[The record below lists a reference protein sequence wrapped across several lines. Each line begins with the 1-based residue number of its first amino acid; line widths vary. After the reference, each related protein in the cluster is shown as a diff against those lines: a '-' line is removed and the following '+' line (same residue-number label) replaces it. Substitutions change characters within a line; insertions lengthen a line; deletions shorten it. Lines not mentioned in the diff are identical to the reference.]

1 MSRSSLKDSRIVKCY
16 SEVFKQKVLQEITD
30 GKYSKREASRVY
42 GMSNGSVNNWI
53 KKSNRLDLLNKRV
66 RIEMANEKDQLK
78 ELKSKLKEM
87 ESAMVQMQLKHLKS
101 EADLAVAVE
110 ELGYKDKEDFL
121 KKRKANR
128 SKRQS

>member
-1 MSRSSLKDSRIVKCY
+1 MNRSTLKDSRIVKRY
-16 SEVFKQKVLQEITD
+16 SEVFKQKVLQDIAT
-30 GKYSKREASRVY
+30 GKYSKQEVIRVY
-42 GMSNGSVNNWI
+42 GLSNGSIYNWI

-78 ELKSKLKEM
+78 ELQSKLKEM

-110 ELGYKDKEDFL
+110 ELGYKDKEEFL

>member
-1 MSRSSLKDSRIVKCY
+1 MSRSTLKDSRIVKRY
-16 SEVFKQKVLQEITD
+16 SEVFKQKVLQDIAT
-30 GKYSKREASRVY
+30 GRYSKQEAIRVY
-42 GMSNGSVNNWI
+42 GLSNGAIYNWI

-110 ELGYKDKEDFL
+110 ELGYEDKEEFL

>member
-1 MSRSSLKDSRIVKCY
+1 MSKCTLKDSRIINRY
-16 SEVFKQKVLQEITD
+16 SEVFKHKVLQEIFE
-30 GKYSKREASRVY
+30 GKYSKREAIRIY
-42 GMSNGSVNNWI
+42 GLSNGALYNWI

-110 ELGYKDKEDFL
+110 ELGYKDKEEFL

>member
-1 MSRSSLKDSRIVKCY
+1 MSKSTLKDSRIVKRY
-16 SEVFKQKVLQEITD
+16 SEVFKQKVLQDIAT
-30 GKYSKREASRVY
+30 GRYSKQEAIRVY
-42 GMSNGSVNNWI
+42 GLSNGAIYNWI

-110 ELGYKDKEDFL
+110 ELGYKDKEEFL

>member
-1 MSRSSLKDSRIVKCY
+1 MQKPTLKDNIIIRRY
-16 SEVFKQKVLQEITD
+16 SEVFKQKVLQEIAQ
-30 GKYSKREASRVY
+30 GKYSKQEVIRVY
-42 GMSNGSVNNWI
+42 GLSAGSIYNWI
-53 KKSNRLDLLNKRV
+53 KRSNRLDLLNKRV

-110 ELGYKDKEDFL
+110 ELGYKDKEEFL